1 VADDKNSN
9 APGKPQE
16 EPILARLK
24 RGSSQTP
31 TGVTSFV
38 GLLGRS
44 PKPGY
49 WLLYTG
55 LDMSRSVEIQEA
67 DIVHSEQLASDQS
80 PFGSLGGTRVFV
92 KQDAQVTTTR
102 TAWQTQDASEA
113 AGDEFDLDIRL
124 GSAGPASPREMFT
137 RATCPGKT
145 CKTECDQGTCVT
157 CNTCNTQCLQ
167 PTCVITQ
174 CDQGTCVT
182 CHTCN
187 TKCGQHTCAC
197 HVTVLTFCG
206 ECGAQTGNTCLVCR

>member
-1 VADDKNSN
+1 MADDKKSN

-24 RGSSQTP
+24 SGSSQTP

-49 WLLYTG
+49 WLLYTS

-102 TAWQTQDASEA
+102 AASQTQDASEA

-137 RATCPGKT
+137 RATCPRQT
-145 CKTECDQGTCVT
+145 CKTECVQHTCVT
-157 CNTCNTQCLQ
+157 CNTCNTQC
-167 PTCVITQ
+167 
-174 CDQGTCVT
+174 
-182 CHTCN
+182 
-187 TKCGQHTCAC
+187 GQHTCANTC
-197 HVTVLTFCG
+197 ANTCAGHTCGGACRNTVHTFCG
-206 ECGAQTGNTCLVCR
+206 CETQPGHTCVCR